1 VTYSDL
7 WEPRDRHARS
17 SDEALPVTTQS
28 PTWREQ
34 SSAGSPSGDRATSGA
49 VIGGRYELRTPVG
62 NGGMGTVWRA
72 TDTLL
77 RRDVAV
83 KEVIL
88 PPTMPRGEKDAL
100 CERTLREA
108 RAAAALSHPSVV
120 QVYDVVTDGGRP
132 WIVME
137 LLDARSLADMVID
150 DGPLSARAVAKI
162 GIAMLGAL
170 EVAHAAGVLH
180 RDVKPANVLIC
191 ADGRC
196 VLTDFGVARLPTES
210 KLTTPG
216 MVLGSP
222 HFISPE
228 RAVGGAFGPPSDLFS
243 LGVTLYTAVEGG
255 PPFDRGDPFETM
267 RAVVEESPRPPKL
280 AGPLQPVLMGLLE
293 KEPSQRWTVDQ
304 ARAVLRE
311 LLSGSLSRSGRARHD
326 TDPTAIVRQPT
337 GPPPAIR
344 EPGLTR
350 QVGGRAML
358 DPDESLTGQLA
369 RLRAAHGLT
378 GEVPANA
385 AGSPAMLDS
394 SGHSWNR
401 PGPVPY
407 SGTDEWGP
415 GAPVPRQGA
424 GRRRAPSASSQM
436 AGQVR
441 GRVRDLGSKAR
452 RPANRSRIIVG
463 GGLAI
468 LIVVVGVAALSG
480 AFSGSNTPNATPPT
494 ATATAANTPLIP
506 VQPYKDSRGLSI
518 DVPKDWTKS
527 ASSTYVDFVDPNGGR
542 KIRIN
547 VESATGNAQHFF
559 EIAET
564 GLKKPSICPQ
574 PYKRVALNDATLAG
588 RPGAELEYTCGSG
601 DSMRH
606 GIWGAV
612 IVDGKA
618 YHFYLTVPDAQ
629 FAASK
634 VIFDEMVR
642 SFQLNLS

>member
-1 VTYSDL
+1 
-7 WEPRDRHARS
+7 
-17 SDEALPVTTQS
+17 VTTQS
-28 PTWREQ
+28 PSRREQ
-34 SSAGSPSGDRATSGA
+34 SPAGGGDRATPGTL
-49 VIGGRYELRTPVG
+49 VGERYELRSPIG

-88 PPTMPRGEKDAL
+88 PPTMHKTEKDAL

-132 WIVME
+132 WIIME
-137 LLDARSLADMVID
+137 LLEARSLADMVID
-150 DGPLSARAVAKI
+150 DGPLAQRAVAKI

-267 RAVVEESPRPPKL
+267 RAVVEEPPRPARL
-280 AGPLQPVLMGLLE
+280 AGPLQPVLWGLLD
-293 KEPSQRWTVDQ
+293 KEPSRRWTVEQ
-304 ARAVLRE
+304 ARVALRE
-311 LLSGSLSRSGRARHD
+311 MLSGPLSRSGHGYARLD
-326 TDPTAIVRQPT
+326 TDPQAIVRPPA

-344 EPGLTR
+344 ATTGG
-350 QVGGRAML
+350 VGGRAML
-358 DPDESLTGQLA
+358 DPDEPLSGALA
-369 RLRAAHGLT
+369 RLHGPTT
-378 GEVPANA
+378 GSKPAVPR
-385 AGSPAMLDS
+385 S
-394 SGHSWNR
+394 
-401 PGPVPY
+401 
-407 SGTDEWGP
+407 
-415 GAPVPRQGA
+415 APVVSRTGPHPLPAPDNWHPPEPYRDGV
-424 GRRRAPSASSQM
+424 GRRRARSSSAVM
-436 AGQVR
+436 AEQA
-441 GRVRDLGSKAR
+441 AR
-452 RPANRSRIIVG
+452 RVKALGREAAMPQNRTRAVV
-463 GGLAI
+463 AI
-468 LIVVVGVAALSG
+468 SLVVVLGLVLAGVGVMSG
-480 AFSGSNTPNATPPT
+480 WFSGTSAAPPPPHATSAGPTVTPTP
-494 ATATAANTPLIP
+494 TPLIA
-506 VQPYKDSRGLSI
+506 VQQYADRGISVN
-518 DVPKDWTKS
+518 VPKDWNRS
-527 ASSTYVDFVDPNGGR
+527 GSGSYVDYTEPGTTR

-547 VESATGNAQHFF
+547 IEDYSGSTAQKFLQNAES
-559 EIAET
+559 
-564 GLKKPSICPQ
+564 GLKTRSCTQ
-574 PYKRVALNDATLAG
+574 PYKRVALTDTTMAG
-588 RPGAELEYTCGSG
+588 KAAAQLEYNCGSG
-601 DSMRH
+601 SSMRH
-606 GIWGAV
+606 GIWNA
-612 IVDGKA
+612 IVQNGKA

-629 FAASK
+629 FADSK

-642 SFQLNLS
+642 SFQFV